1 MSFPDSSFL
10 SSFALPVC
18 LTSIDS
24 DWIIGL
30 MLIPDMDRDA
40 DRRYVAGRK
49 SYNVRW
55 VLLTFLRMFGLHRFY
70 RSCRFSD

>member
-1 MSFPDSSFL
+1 
-10 SSFALPVC
+10 
-18 LTSIDS
+18 
-24 DWIIGL
+24 